1 MICSSPTNDKTD
13 WTFSREN
20 EGLKWNLGQFW
31 RSSPVQSKW
40 WKLGWYFAKRK
51 YVDVFLVLF
60 REQRGVFFQI
70 TDFRFRIRIYGTIF
84 KRKINFV
91 YKIKVLQ
98 YNILRQFFPL
108 VASILPFLVNFP
120 GFFFLVDSLSNF
132 AIFWIFSIICLLSV
146 IIKSKIHNGKSGTI
160 KSCENSLMS
169 LAPLLKIQILS
180 ISQGIF
186 KSHFD
191 GI

>member
-60 REQRGVFFQI
+60 REQRGVLVFFQI
-70 TDFRFRIRIYGTIF
+70 TDFSYRIRICE
-84 KRKINFV
+84 R
-91 YKIKVLQ
+91 
-98 YNILRQFFPL
+98 ILSFITGNQML
-108 VASILPFLVNFP
+108 
-120 GFFFLVDSLSNF
+120 
-132 AIFWIFSIICLLSV
+132 
-146 IIKSKIHNGKSGTI
+146 IKSKIHNGKSGTI
-160 KSCENSLMS
+160 KKLWKFSDVTSS
-169 LAPLLKIQILS
+169 IAPLLKIQILS

>member
-120 GFFFLVDSLSNF
+120 GFFFLSRFLDQFCNF
-132 AIFWIFSIICLLSV
+132 LNFLDYLPFVSDNQ
-146 IIKSKIHNGKSGTI
+146 IK
-160 KSCENSLMS
+160 NS
-169 LAPLLKIQILS
+169 
-180 ISQGIF
+180 
-186 KSHFD
+186 
-191 GI
+191 